1 MLGKWLWS
9 PPTPK
14 DLSLN
19 PAITNFT
26 KIIFLLLTVE
36 KVKLKISGIVGRFV
50 GRYGP
55 FKEVFVVLNLPY
67 KLVSY

>member
-19 PAITNFT
+19 PAITNFS

-50 GRYGP
+50 GR
-55 FKEVFVVLNLPY
+55 
-67 KLVSY
+67 